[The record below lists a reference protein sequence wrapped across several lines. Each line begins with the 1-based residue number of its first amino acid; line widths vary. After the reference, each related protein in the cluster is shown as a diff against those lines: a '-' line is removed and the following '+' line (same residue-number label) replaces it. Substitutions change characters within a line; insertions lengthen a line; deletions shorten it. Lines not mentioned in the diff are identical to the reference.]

1 MLNLNNIALR
11 RGSQLLFERAEVT
24 FYPGDRAGIVGA
36 NGCGKSSLF
45 ALILGELEAD
55 AGEIYLAGNP
65 VVAHVAQETRITDR
79 RAIDHVIDG
88 DRELRQVQR
97 ALAQA
102 EARDEGERLATLH
115 GQLDAIGGYTAEARA
130 ARLMRGLGFQPAQEQ
145 ARVGELSGGW
155 QMRLNL
161 AQALMCR
168 SDLLLLDEP
177 TNHLDLDAVIWL
189 QSWLEGY
196 QGTLLLISHDRDFLD
211 RVTNRIMHIENG
223 RVDSY
228 SGNYAA
234 FEHQR
239 AERLQQQQAAFEKQQ
254 AEIAHIQRFVD
265 RFRAQANK
273 ARQAQSRIKAL
284 ERMERITP
292 VDPENA
298 FRFEFLSPLKLPTP
312 LLKLDKA
319 ECGYADTRVLA
330 GVDLNLV
337 PGDRIGLLGRNG
349 AGKSTLVKSLAGHL
363 PLRNGE
369 RFAAQDLR
377 IGYFEQH
384 QLEQLDPRA
393 SPLLHLQRLDKTARE
408 QTLRDYLGRFGFRGD
423 MALAPVAP
431 MSGGERARLVLALLI
446 YQRPNLLLLDEP
458 TNHLDLDMR
467 DALALA
473 LQGYSG
479 ALVVIAHDRHLL
491 RSTTDRLMLVSDGCL
506 QDFDGDLDDYARWLN
521 RNLPGDVGRDAGTTA
536 AKPSTL
542 ERKQQ
547 RRRDAER
554 RQALQPLRKQV
565 NQLERQLASLQQQ
578 QDDLEQQLADPAMY
592 DDSASDQLQRLLQK
606 QSEVNRDRT
615 RIENEWFDLMAQLE
629 TAEAAD

>member
-11 RGSQLLFERAEVT
+11 RGRQLLFEQASLT

-45 ALILGELEAD
+45 SLILGELEAD
-55 AGEIYLAGNP
+55 AGELYLAGDP
-65 VVAHVAQETRITDR
+65 VVAHVAQETHATDR
-79 RAIDHVIDG
+79 RAIDYVIDG
-88 DRELRQVQR
+88 DRELRQVQQ
-97 ALAQA
+97 ALAEA
-102 EARDEGERLATLH
+102 EARDEGERLARLY
-115 GQLDAIGGYTAEARA
+115 GQLESIGGYSAEARA
-130 ARLMRGLGFQPAQEQ
+130 ARLMSGLGFQPEQEQ
-145 ARVGELSGGW
+145 VRVGELSGGW

-189 QSWLEGY
+189 QSWLESY
-196 QGTLLLISHDRDFLD
+196 PGTLLLISHDRDFLD
-211 RVTNRIMHIENG
+211 RVSNRIVHMEHG
-223 RVDSY
+223 RIHSY

-234 FEHQR
+234 FERQR
-239 AERLQQQQAAFEKQQ
+239 AERLQQQQQAYEKQQ
-254 AEIAHIQRFVD
+254 AEIAHIQKFID

-284 ERMERITP
+284 ERMEQITP
-292 VDPENA
+292 VDPEHA
-298 FRFEFLSPLKLPTP
+298 FRFEFLKPDKLPTP
-312 LLKLDKA
+312 LLKLEKA
-319 ECGYADTRVLA
+319 ECGYSDTRVLDN
-330 GVDLNLV
+330 VNLNIV

-349 AGKSTLVKSLAGHL
+349 AGKSTLVKSLAGQL
-363 PLRNGE
+363 ALRDGE
-369 RFAAQDLR
+369 RFTAQDLR

-384 QLEQLDPRA
+384 QLEQLDGEA
-393 SPLLHLQRLDKTARE
+393 TPLLHLKRLDPKARE
-408 QTLRDYLGRFGFRGD
+408 QALRDYLGRFGFRGD
-423 MALAPVAP
+423 MALSRVAP

-473 LQGYSG
+473 LQDFSG

-491 RSTTDRLMLVSDGCL
+491 RSTTDKLLLVSDGRL
-506 QDFDGDLDDYARWLN
+506 QAFDGDLDDYARWLT
-521 RNLPGDVGRDAGTTA
+521 RNQGSEQPAAAAQPSAG
-536 AKPSTL
+536 

-547 RRRDAER
+547 RQREAGR

-565 NQLERQLASLQQQ
+565 NRLERRLESLQQQ
-578 QDDLEQQLADPAMY
+578 QDEIAQQLGDPALY
-592 DDSASDQLQRLLQK
+592 EDSAGERLQQLLDKQGEVRRERDQV
-606 QSEVNRDRT
+606 EG
-615 RIENEWFDLMAQLE
+615 EWFTAMAEL
-629 TAEAAD
+629 EAAETTA